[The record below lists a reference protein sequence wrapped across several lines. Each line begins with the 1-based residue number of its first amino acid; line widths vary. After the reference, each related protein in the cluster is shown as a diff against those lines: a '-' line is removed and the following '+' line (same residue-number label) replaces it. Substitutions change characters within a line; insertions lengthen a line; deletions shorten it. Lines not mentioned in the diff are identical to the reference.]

1 MIGIAA
7 GIFLILHGLV
17 HGLYFG
23 QSLKYFELQPGLLWP
38 DGSWVFSKFI
48 GSSLLRNIAGVLLII
63 SAIGFIVSGVGI
75 FAKQTWWKSAVVSS
89 AVFSSI
95 VYLLFWDGTL
105 QRLDNQGW
113 VGILINLAILA
124 AVLIFHWPNL

>member
-1 MIGIAA
+1 
-7 GIFLILHGLV
+7 
-17 HGLYFG
+17 
-23 QSLKYFELQPGLLWP
+23 
-38 DGSWVFSKFI
+38 
-48 GSSLLRNIAGVLLII
+48 LLRNIAGVLLII

-75 FAKQTWWKSAVVSS
+75 FAKQTWWKPAVVSS